1 MADSKSSGNVEN
13 ENPVYIPGMYNNKK
27 SNLQGMFEELFNDWQ
42 QQRRMRESD
51 SGKQYPVIC
60 FSRKIGVGAL
70 EIADILASR
79 IGYHVIDREILEY
92 LANRKGID
100 PRVAAFYDENCL
112 REIEDTSANIFGVK
126 IHPES
131 EYSQLLFRAIFSFAM
146 IGPAIFVG
154 RGAHLILPRER
165 VLAVRLICSD
175 SFRSARIASMLNIS
189 ESDAFSRLKQ
199 LDEEQQR
206 FFLKV
211 YGVKEDSPDEYDIII
226 NRDFF
231 KDPAQVAEIVKTVFV
246 QRFSV

>member
-1 MADSKSSGNVEN
+1 MADSKSLDKVDN
-13 ENPVYIPGMYNNKK
+13 ENAVYIPGMYNKK
-27 SNLQGMFEELFNDWQ
+27 KTNTQGMFEELFNDWQ
-42 QQRRMRESD
+42 QRRLRESD
-51 SGKQYPVIC
+51 SGKQHPVIC

-70 EIADILASR
+70 EIADILASQ

-92 LANRKGID
+92 LANRKGTD
-100 PRVAAFYDENCL
+100 PKVAAFYDENCL
-112 REIEDTSANIFGVK
+112 REIEDTSANIFGAK

-154 RGAHLILPRER
+154 RGAHLLLPRER
-165 VLAVRLICSD
+165 VVAVRLICSD
-175 SFRSARIASMLNIS
+175 SFRSARISSMLNIS

-199 LDEEQQR
+199 LDEKQQR
-206 FFLKV
+206 FFLKI

-246 QRFSV
+246 QRFGV